1 MLVWLPAP
9 TIPLRPALAIS
20 VGPVARFFYA
30 CPDNAF
36 QIALAGTNYSLI
48 QRAGAL
54 VRNGAKLFDVGASAS
69 VNKKSASNW
78 YRGFEAIYHLNK
90 YIQGLILKRIFM
102 KHFNAVTRLL
112 TNLQWQQL
120 GIRFV
125 T

>member
-1 MLVWLPAP
+1 MALVADFMLVWLPAP

-69 VNKKSASNW
+69 V
-78 YRGFEAIYHLNK
+78 GFEAIYHLNK